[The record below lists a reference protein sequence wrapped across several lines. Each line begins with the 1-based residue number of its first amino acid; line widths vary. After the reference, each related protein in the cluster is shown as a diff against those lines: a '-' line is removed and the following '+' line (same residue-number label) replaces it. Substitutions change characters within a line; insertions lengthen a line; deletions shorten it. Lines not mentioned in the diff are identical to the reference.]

1 MTTIYFG
8 GGEDTSYVSLVGVS
22 AVTTAGTFRSAFAR
36 SSIQMNGDTTTA
48 YPPTNYG
55 VLRQFLSPVT
65 SFWAHGRLQNSGQAI
80 GNGHVFAVLLDSSGL
95 PRLYLAGT
103 ATTGQ
108 FTISTRTTAGVNTI
122 IATSS
127 AGAIPTTASGAPV
140 AIDWFVNY
148 STSGQATVYVN
159 GSNVCDTGPSVNV
172 TTNGVT
178 TLNQLELACYS
189 TVSVF
194 WSEIL
199 VQDTSTL
206 GCSVQTLPPVAS
218 GNTQS
223 WTPNTVANVDEAV
236 INDTNFIA
244 ATLAN
249 ELSEWTL
256 STSLPAGSWIIEAVI
271 QEARVSAGSTGPQ
284 HFAWDVRTSAGSSHQ
299 TGSVAPN
306 VGSFAN
312 FGPQVW
318 TTNPDTSLA
327 WTAGQLVNAG
337 IESLT

>member
-1 MTTIYFG
+1 MTTVSLA
-8 GGEDTSYVSLVGVS
+8 GGEDTSYASLINVATSTSG
-22 AVTTAGTFRSAFAR
+22 GTFRSAFAR
-36 SSIQMNGDTTTA
+36 SAMQMNGENTSA
-48 YPPTNYG
+48 YPPVNFG
-55 VLRQFLSPVT
+55 VLRPFLSPLT
-65 SFWAHGRLQNSGQAI
+65 SFWAHARLFNNGQAI
-80 GNGHVFAVLLDSSGL
+80 GTGHVFAVLLDSSGL

-122 IATSS
+122 IATST

-148 STSGQATVYVN
+148 STSGQAAVYVN
-159 GSNVCDTGPSVNV
+159 GVNVCDTGAGVNV
-172 TTNGVT
+172 TTNSVT

-189 TVSVF
+189 TSTVW
-194 WSEIL
+194 WSEVL

-223 WTPNTVANVDEAV
+223 WTPNTVGNVNEV
-236 INDTNFIA
+236 TINDLNFIA
-244 ATLAN
+244 AASVN
-249 ELSEWTL
+249 ELSEWTVGA
-256 STSLPAGSWIIEAVI
+256 TLPAGAWTIEAVV
-271 QEARVSAGSTGPQ
+271 QEARVSVGSTGPQ
-284 HFAWDVRTSAGSSHQ
+284 HFTWDVRTSAGTSHQ

-318 TTNPDTSLA
+318 PTNPDTGVA